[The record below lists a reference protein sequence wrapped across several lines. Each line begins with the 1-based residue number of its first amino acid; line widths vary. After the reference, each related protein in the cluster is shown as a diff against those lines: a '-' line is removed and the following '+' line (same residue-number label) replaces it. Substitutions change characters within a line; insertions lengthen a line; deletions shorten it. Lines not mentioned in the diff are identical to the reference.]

1 MAKIITAI
9 AILTCT
15 STSCQQSKTDDK
27 EGRPEETQEIQFPN
41 IYEITVREKNGQQR
55 FRFHITRNYG
65 ISQTPKQLLIS
76 IIS

>member
-41 IYEITVREKNGQQR
+41 IYEITVREKTGNSD
-55 FRFHITRNYG
+55 FVSTSPVITAYHKLQNNC
-65 ISQTPKQLLIS
+65 
-76 IIS
+76 